1 MEYDKNDK
9 MITDSIDSMACK
21 VVKCLMEHK
30 EKISFAES
38 CTGGMISQ
46 SLTAVSG
53 ASEVYELG
61 ACTYSNEMKNRLLGV
76 KSETLEKF
84 GAVSEETAVEMALG
98 IKAFSGS
105 DIAVSVTGIAGPTGG
120 TKEKPVGTVWV
131 AVAYKENVEA
141 KNLMLYN
148 RGEGLDRQKI
158 RLLTT
163 CEAFRMVLCALYGQS
178 RIEG

>member
-1 MEYDKNDK
+1 
-9 MITDSIDSMACK
+9 
-21 VVKCLMEHK
+21 
-30 EKISFAES
+30 
-38 CTGGMISQ
+38 
-46 SLTAVSG
+46 
-53 ASEVYELG
+53 
-61 ACTYSNEMKNRLLGV
+61 
-76 KSETLEKF
+76 
-84 GAVSEETAVEMALG
+84 MALG

-163 CEAFRMVLCALYGQS
+163 SEAFRMVLCALYGQS